1 MSISIDPGNPD
12 GFLFPS
18 VQLPLQKTI
27 GLSGGKA
34 GKRLTVKLLGILSM
48 SFLGDPGHSFNQRVL
63 DLQTCHVWKLVI
75 D

>member
-1 MSISIDPGNPD
+1 VSISIDPGNPD

-34 GKRLTVKLLGILSM
+34 GKRLTVKLLGILSS
-48 SFLGDPGHSFNQRVL
+48 SFLTKP
-63 DLQTCHVWKLVI
+63 LQPFMVMSL
-75 D
+75 